1 MKPDAVILEP
11 WLEELTGNAPVQV
24 PTFLVNPYING
35 GCGMS
40 RVPIDQKV
48 SGVEATSKEPSGV
61 WLALLFVVVVILIFT
76 LREWQDGIVLWGL
89 LLLVGRSRRIY
100 AISIVL
106 LFTVSFPP
114 YSWPTSWFCLGP
126 MMWMWRDQ
134 AVKLSRLR
142 ITAEAI
148 AIGFTMGWTST
159 GFVRAGLPAFGEL
172 VHAAACLVF
181 SLQFLAVAVAIRIL
195 RNQQIV
201 VAAVTTA
208 AVAVGGE
215 LLEAWLGVSWSV
227 SNFAL
232 TVGATPLA
240 QWSRWITPFGVAGLL
255 YFVNFLLSPD
265 RSERAVGRWM
275 GPAIGVGVIGA
286 AWYGGALIAANTYI
300 VPLSFSALLVQP
312 HLKVADNEP
321 WRPWLKLDQLTRAS
335 MVERS
340 ETDLI
345 VWPESCISASW
356 SDEQELRCND
366 MATQLT
372 VQDFSRLLTPVYR
385 TNCLV
390 GVVIGDRGTT
400 QRYGLTVVEVR
411 RYNCGCLVSKSGDVR
426 RHDKLDLVPFMEGIP
441 ALLDTQWMRN
451 HVLPALQI
459 NQPLNYGRNYAPLSF
474 RDVDGREHSIAVSV
488 CYESWLP
495 WLAQYRDTTVDA
507 IIHLVYDG
515 NTANHPGMME
525 RQIRACQ
532 FRAIETRKWNL
543 VCSTW
548 AGTSIIDPTGRIVRQ
563 LPPVAGV
570 LRTDTL

>member
-1 MKPDAVILEP
+1 MDDSQACVRSKPDAVILEP

-89 LLLVGRSRRIY
+89 LLLVGRSLRIY

-232 TVGATPLA
+232 TVGATP
-240 QWSRWITPFGVAGLL
+240 
-255 YFVNFLLSPD
+255 
-265 RSERAVGRWM
+265 
-275 GPAIGVGVIGA
+275 
-286 AWYGGALIAANTYI
+286 
-300 VPLSFSALLVQP
+300 
-312 HLKVADNEP
+312 
-321 WRPWLKLDQLTRAS
+321 
-335 MVERS
+335 
-340 ETDLI
+340 
-345 VWPESCISASW
+345 
-356 SDEQELRCND
+356 
-366 MATQLT
+366 
-372 VQDFSRLLTPVYR
+372 
-385 TNCLV
+385 
-390 GVVIGDRGTT
+390 
-400 QRYGLTVVEVR
+400 
-411 RYNCGCLVSKSGDVR
+411 
-426 RHDKLDLVPFMEGIP
+426 
-441 ALLDTQWMRN
+441 
-451 HVLPALQI
+451 
-459 NQPLNYGRNYAPLSF
+459 
-474 RDVDGREHSIAVSV
+474 
-488 CYESWLP
+488 
-495 WLAQYRDTTVDA
+495 
-507 IIHLVYDG
+507 
-515 NTANHPGMME
+515 
-525 RQIRACQ
+525 
-532 FRAIETRKWNL
+532 
-543 VCSTW
+543 
-548 AGTSIIDPTGRIVRQ
+548 
-563 LPPVAGV
+563 
-570 LRTDTL
+570 